1 MRTLEEPMLEKN
13 LGTADRWIRIV
24 IGIALV
30 SLTFAGP
37 HTMWGLV
44 GIVPLATAFAGTC
57 PLYTLFGMRTCKV

>member
-1 MRTLEEPMLEKN
+1 MLEKN

-44 GIVPLATAFAGTC
+44 GIVPLVTAFAGTC

>member
-1 MRTLEEPMLEKN
+1 MRTLEETMLEKN

-44 GIVPLATAFAGTC
+44 GVVPLATAFAGTC
-57 PLYTLFGMRTCKV
+57 PLYTLFGLRTCKV

>member
-1 MRTLEEPMLEKN
+1 MLERN

-30 SLTFAGP
+30 SLTFSGP

-44 GIVPLATAFAGTC
+44 GIVPVATAFAGSC
-57 PLYTLFGMRTCKV
+57 PLYTLFGVKTCRV

>member
-1 MRTLEEPMLEKN
+1 MLEKN

-44 GIVPLATAFAGTC
+44 GVVPLATAFAGTC
-57 PLYTLFGMRTCKV
+57 PLYTLFGLRTCKV